1 MKMYCEHCQRIFA
14 DDDMKWKKGYY
25 DYSYRTY
32 PVCPF
37 CSSEDIEEKEED
49 KYEEMFD
56 EAMENAQLNWN
67 KKYEEIKWRN

>member
-1 MKMYCEHCQRIFA
+1 MVQKMKNDLVIIE
-14 DDDMKWKKGYY
+14 DDFP
-25 DYSYRTY
+25 SFIT
-32 PVCPF
+32 P
-37 CSSEDIEEKEED
+37 EKD

>member
-1 MKMYCEHCQRIFA
+1 MIQKMIQKMKSDLVI
-14 DDDMKWKKGYY
+14 
-25 DYSYRTY
+25 
-32 PVCPF
+32 
-37 CSSEDIEEKEED
+37 IEEDFPSFITPEKD

>member
-1 MKMYCEHCQRIFA
+1 MIQKMKSE
-14 DDDMKWKKGYY
+14 
-25 DYSYRTY
+25 
-32 PVCPF
+32 PVI
-37 CSSEDIEEKEED
+37 IEEDFPSFITPEKD

>member
-1 MKMYCEHCQRIFA
+1 MIQKIKS
-14 DDDMKWKKGYY
+14 DL
-25 DYSYRTY
+25 
-32 PVCPF
+32 VI
-37 CSSEDIEEKEED
+37 IEEDSPSFITPEKD